1 MIGGAL
7 PVPVTAACVE
17 GLCSA
22 LLERLAP
29 ASVRRAGTTR
39 PDSVPCARA
48 FLSGLARFLP
58 VAFQLVLAGQE
69 GLID

>member
-7 PVPVTAACVE
+7 PVPVAAACVE

-29 ASVRRAGTTR
+29 ASVRRAVTTR
-39 PDSVPCARA
+39 PDSCLAH
-48 FLSGLARFLP
+48 ARFLP
-58 VAFQLVLAGQE
+58 V
-69 GLID
+69 

>member
-7 PVPVTAACVE
+7 PAFVTAACVE

-29 ASVRRAGTTR
+29 ASVRRAGTTK
-39 PDSVPCARA
+39 PDSCLARA
-48 FLSGLARFLP
+48 FHSGLARFLP
-58 VAFQLVLAGQE
+58 VTFQRVLAGQE
-69 GLID
+69 GI